1 MKMLRLFLCLAV
13 ITGMTAFA
21 WENDHSPKFTR
32 ASIPLVE
39 EEEDLARRF
48 AADES
53 VDSAPNGI
61 PSLYSAD
68 LNKDGRKG
76 YILER
81 FNAGA
86 CGLAACVSKL
96 SFFLSCPNGYMKSV
110 FTVYCFDKEDI
121 IQYGEANY
129 FLLTTMVGWK
139 SHTYWPHRIFSFG
152 NDGLMRERRTTR
164 SGLPS
169 PHAYSIC
176 GRKCTTR
183 QKCPM
188 PKRSACGKRQRE
200 TYSTRPI

>member
-53 VDSAPNGI
+53 FDSAPNGI
-61 PSLYSAD
+61 PGLYSAD
-68 LNKDGRKG
+68 LNKDGRKD

-86 CGLAACVSKL
+86 CGLAACVSEL

-139 SHTYWPHRIFSFG
+139 SHTYWLHRIFSFG
-152 NDGLMRERRTTR
+152 NDGLMREADDEVGAPFPSCIQYLRREVHDQAK
-164 SGLPS
+164 LPD
-169 PHAYSIC
+169 AE
-176 GRKCTTR
+176 K
-183 QKCPM
+183 
-188 PKRSACGKRQRE
+188 KRMWEKAKGNVFD
-200 TYSTRPI
+200 